1 MRVLGYPFETN
12 RTVADSPMLHPHEFP
27 TN

>member
-12 RTVADSPMLHPHEFP
+12 RTVAESPMPPSHEFP